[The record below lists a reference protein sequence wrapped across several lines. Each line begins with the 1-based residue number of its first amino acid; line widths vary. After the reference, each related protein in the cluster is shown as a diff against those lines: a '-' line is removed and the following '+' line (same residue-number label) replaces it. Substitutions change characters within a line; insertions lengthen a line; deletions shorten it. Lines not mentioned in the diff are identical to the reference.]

1 MAVHYPS
8 FKQLKYLVALVR
20 TGHFGQAAELCFVTQ
35 STMSASIAELESL
48 LGVQLVERI
57 NKRNIIIKAEAKR
70 LAADAEQL
78 LALADRWLGSADP
91 TQRPITV
98 LKVGLI
104 PTIAPFLLPRLLPA
118 VHRQTSLLRLENSE
132 KTSSELVQAVTSG
145 ALDVGILALPFD
157 TETLQVMPLFDDRFY
172 VALPRGHSLAQAAS
186 LSATDLLGHKLLLL
200 EKSHCL
206 SGHTLQVCQLSTD
219 NEVAGSSLF
228 TLMQLVANHQ
238 GITLVPQLAV
248 AALTA
253 LDSGLVFIEFRE
265 PGRHREVA
273 LVVRTS
279 WANQAGVMQLAGLI
293 RELISGPEA
302 DQGPR

>member
-8 FKQLKYLVALVR
+8 FKQLQYLVALVR

-78 LALADRWLGSADP
+78 LVLADRWLGSADP
-91 TQRPITV
+91 TQRPITA

-118 VHRQTSLLRLENSE
+118 VHRESPPLSLENSE
-132 KTSSELVQAVTSG
+132 KTSSELVQAVASG

-157 TETLQVMPLFDDRFY
+157 TEKLQVIPLFDDRFY
-172 VALPRGHSLAQAAS
+172 VALPRGHMLAQAAS
-186 LSATDLLGHKLLLL
+186 LSAGDLLGHKLLLL

-302 DQGPR
+302 GQGPR

>member
-78 LALADRWLGSADP
+78 LVLADRWLGSADP
-91 TQRPITV
+91 TRRPITA

-118 VHRQTSLLRLENSE
+118 VHRESPPLSLENSE
-132 KTSSELVQAVTSG
+132 KTSSELVQAVASG

-157 TETLQVMPLFDDRFY
+157 TEKLQVIPLFDDRFY
-172 VALPRGHSLAQAAS
+172 VALPRGHMLAQAAS
-186 LSATDLLGHKLLLL
+186 LSAGDLLGHKLLLL

-302 DQGPR
+302 GQGPR

>member
-8 FKQLKYLVALVR
+8 FKQLQYLVALVR

-78 LALADRWLGSADP
+78 LVLADRWLGSADP
-91 TQRPITV
+91 TQRPITA

-118 VHRQTSLLRLENSE
+118 VHRESPPLSLENSE
-132 KTSSELVQAVTSG
+132 KTSSELVQAVASG

-157 TETLQVMPLFDDRFY
+157 TEKLQVIPLFDDRFY
-172 VALPRGHSLAQAAS
+172 VALPRGHMLAQAAS
-186 LSATDLLGHKLLLL
+186 LSAGDLLGHKLLLL

-248 AALTA
+248 AALSA

>member
-1 MAVHYPS
+1 
-8 FKQLKYLVALVR
+8 
-20 TGHFGQAAELCFVTQ
+20 
-35 STMSASIAELESL
+35 
-48 LGVQLVERI
+48 
-57 NKRNIIIKAEAKR
+57 
-70 LAADAEQL
+70 
-78 LALADRWLGSADP
+78 
-91 TQRPITV
+91 
-98 LKVGLI
+98 
-104 PTIAPFLLPRLLPA
+104 
-118 VHRQTSLLRLENSE
+118 
-132 KTSSELVQAVTSG
+132 
-145 ALDVGILALPFD
+145 VGILALPFD
-157 TETLQVMPLFDDRFY
+157 TEKLQVIPLFDDRFY
-172 VALPRGHSLAQAAS
+172 VALPRGHMLAQAAS
-186 LSATDLLGHKLLLL
+186 LSAGDLLGHKLLLL

-302 DQGPR
+302 GQGPR